1 MKKRIFKVVPV
12 DADILGLAVDFR
24 FRGHRREVVEDEAV
38 ETLQTRLDPLGRA
51 DSGSM
56 KTNSSPTITI
66 VGVNCKSGESIF

>member
-51 DSGSM
+51 AGGDVVVLQAQSTSHIAASDD
-56 KTNSSPTITI
+56 KTRLQ
-66 VGVNCKSGESIF
+66 